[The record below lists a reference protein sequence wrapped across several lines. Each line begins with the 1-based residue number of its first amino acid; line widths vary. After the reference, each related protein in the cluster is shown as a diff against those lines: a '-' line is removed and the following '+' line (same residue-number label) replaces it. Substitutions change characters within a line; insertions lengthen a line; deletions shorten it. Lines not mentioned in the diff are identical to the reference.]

1 MTQRPAPAD
10 APSPGLRLRPLGGI
24 TWLKDRRYFLADDGS
39 VWCREASYGG
49 YGPARWLRVGP
60 EECNLIEVEG
70 RTLTAR
76 IADLA
81 GDDPGSTVQDRP
93 KA

>member
-1 MTQRPAPAD
+1 MSQRPAPAD
-10 APSPGLRLRPLGGI
+10 SPPAGVRLRTLGGI

-49 YGPARWLRVGP
+49 YVPPRWRRVGP
-60 EECNLIEVEG
+60 EECSLIEVEG

-76 IADLA
+76 IADLT
-81 GDDPGSTVQDRP
+81 GDEPGSTVRDRP
-93 KA
+93 KS